1 MNIYKSLTESCRSG
15 RKQIAVLIDPDKN
28 DERSIS
34 HIVEL
39 SVLANIDYFFV
50 GGSILHSSMEVCIA
64 NIKKQSDIPVILFP
78 GNVMQLCDL
87 ADAILFLSLTSGRNP
102 EFLIGHHVLAAPS
115 LRKSKIEVIP
125 TAYIIIENGKRTS
138 VEYMS
143 NTIPI
148 PAEKNE
154 IATATAMAGEMLG
167 LKMTYLEAGSGA
179 SETVGLKMISEVKKS
194 ISHPLIVG
202 GGVRTTVN
210 AINIYRAGADLIVI
224 GNALESDPGLIV
236 SVAESRKMACLS

>member
-1 MNIYKSLTESCRSG
+1 MSIYSSLTKFSGSG

-28 DERSIS
+28 DAKSIS
-34 HIVEL
+34 QLVEL
-39 SVLANIDYFFV
+39 SVQANIDYFFV
-50 GGSILHSSMEVCIA
+50 GGSILHSSMKECITE
-64 NIKKQSDIPVILFP
+64 IKKLSHVPVVLFP
-78 GNVMQLCDL
+78 GNVMQVCGL
-87 ADAILFLSLTSGRNP
+87 ADAILFLSLISGRNP

-115 LRKSKIEVIP
+115 LQKSGIEVIP

-179 SETVGLKMISEVKKS
+179 SETVGLKMIAEVRKS

-202 GGVRTTVN
+202 GGVRTPEN
-210 AINIYRAGADLIVI
+210 ASDIYRAGADLIVV
-224 GNALESDPGLIV
+224 GNALESNPELIL
-236 SVAESRKMACLS
+236 SLAKSRNK